1 MVSQWISLALEGFTV
16 FNAQVSPGIQLMATM
31 ASANY
36 NEVSHTKRV
45 DYSVLDPMYKWDV
58 HFPDHISRLTI
69 NEDFH
74 HNRSSSQ
81 KRRGGRGRAR
91 NTNRY
96 KTQPITFDEI
106 KEVDEEK
113 GTEKL
118 DGTDEK
124 EKDGL
129 KSQFTAFSRSMDGLM
144 PGYPRIKNPPMKP
157 SPLVTGM
164 PTIGPTPPQS
174 PLQDGNI
181 SLSIRVPD
189 HFSTSSSQKS
199 PTTTSAE
206 TEEKTGANLNSCSP
220 EKPSR
225 DVTSPS
231 PSTQVTSQ
239 ELSAIGLKALPDL
252 PEDASRARRAKRRQK
267 KLIEEEPETDTA
279 KNSKET
285 G

>member
-1 MVSQWISLALEGFTV
+1 
-16 FNAQVSPGIQLMATM
+16 MATI
-31 ASANY
+31 NY
-36 NEVSHTKRV
+36 NEVTHTKRV

-113 GTEKL
+113 SSEKT
-118 DGTDEK
+118 DGNDEK

-129 KSQFTAFSRSMDGLM
+129 KSQFTAFSRSMDGLV
-144 PGYPRIKNPPMKP
+144 PGYPGLPRKRNEPLKP
-157 SPLVTGM
+157 SPLVTGT
-164 PTIGPTPPQS
+164 PTTKPACPDDS
-174 PLQDGNI
+174 SSKDGDI
-181 SLSIRVPD
+181 SLSIKVPPQ
-189 HFSTSSSQKS
+189 FTTIAENMSQSSESKKQESPSTPEKS
-199 PTTTSAE
+199 PP
-206 TEEKTGANLNSCSP
+206 GA
-220 EKPSR
+220 
-225 DVTSPS
+225 TSPS
-231 PSTQVTSQ
+231 AQVTSQ
-239 ELSAIGLKALPDL
+239 ELSAIGLTALPDL
-252 PEDASRARRAKRRQK
+252 PQDSSRARRAKRRQK
-267 KLIEEEPETDTA
+267 KVIEEESEVEA
-279 KNSKET
+279 GKNSSGT

>member
-1 MVSQWISLALEGFTV
+1 
-16 FNAQVSPGIQLMATM
+16 MATM
-31 ASANY
+31 ATVKNY
-36 NEVSHTKRV
+36 NEVTHTKRV

-81 KRRGGRGRAR
+81 KRRGGRSRAR

-113 GTEKL
+113 SFEKT
-118 DGTDEK
+118 DGADDK

-129 KSQFTAFSRSMDGLM
+129 KSQFTAFSRSMDGLV
-144 PGYPRIKNPPMKP
+144 PGYPGLPRKRNMPLKP
-157 SPLVTGM
+157 SPLVTGA
-164 PTIGPTPPQS
+164 PTALPVLPQS
-174 PLQDGNI
+174 PENSSSTKDGDI
-181 SLSIRVPD
+181 SLSIKVPQRTTTNAENMSQSSESIKESP
-189 HFSTSSSQKS
+189 STPEKS
-199 PTTTSAE
+199 PP
-206 TEEKTGANLNSCSP
+206 GA
-220 EKPSR
+220 
-225 DVTSPS
+225 TSPS
-231 PSTQVTSQ
+231 TSVTSQ

-252 PEDASRARRAKRRQK
+252 PQDSSRARRAKRRQK
-267 KLIEEEPETDTA
+267 KLIEEEPEIEA
-279 KNSKET
+279 GKNSSGT